1 MFSISSA
8 LFKTINNVLNF
19 ISLFKTR
26 AVQELQTLAKRL
38 FPPCSLYKLEEQL
51 HFTPAQSFGPQ
62 FSERLNIDH
71 KGKEA
76 KKLQGF
82 DRNMLSS
89 LTTEALSTLACA
101 VKNTQRFLDLPVGHD
116 EKCRQHLTLTCLAW
130 EACSEKSLI
139 RAAAV
144 FFPRANSFKAVKDA
158 VIRLGHQNRSSWGLE
173 IRSRDEHS
181 ATWARSKTLK
191 FPLKLNEET
200 VIAVK
205 GKQSNHWESPKAFKA
220 PPGMMLAGKQGSM
233 YWITE
238 SDNRAQLLQGK
249 QLR

>member
-1 MFSISSA
+1 M
-8 LFKTINNVLNF
+8 
-19 ISLFKTR
+19 
-26 AVQELQTLAKRL
+26 AKRL
-38 FPPCSLYKLEEQL
+38 FLPCSLYKLKEQY
-51 HFTPAQSFGPQ
+51 HFTPKKRFGPQ
-62 FSERLNIDH
+62 FSESLNIEH

-76 KKLQGF
+76 KKLQCF
-82 DRNMLSS
+82 DRKRLSS
-89 LTTEALSTLACA
+89 LTTEALSTLACVA
-101 VKNTQRFLDLPVGHD
+101 KNTQPFLDLPVGHD
-116 EKCRQHLTLTCLAW
+116 EKRRQHLTLTCLAW
-130 EACSEKSLI
+130 EACSQKSLT

-205 GKQSNHWESPKAFKA
+205 EKQSNHWESPKAFRA
-220 PPGMMLAGKQGSM
+220 PPETILAGKQGSV

-238 SDNRAQLLQGK
+238 SDNRAQLLQGN